1 MAQLVEHLSG
11 IQSVVGSYPK
21 TANFSSK
28 MTALGKLSC
37 IIASEINRSY
47 SSFDPFF
54 ISQSDGTLVVARAM
68 VLLECALFVHNLR
81 EKNSS
86 RWLCNK
92 GGSQNR
98 DVQSI
103 AAHLKKWAVAIGE
116 KLRIIELRERDM
128 IQRLRGKGGGT
139 KEQSIVLPEEPVL
152 PDSQPEQEKQKG
164 RSAKFQ
170 TVSFGIKMC
179 ACILLYEITHYLRD
193 NAYNPPLMET
203 PRVSVTNLADR
214 RLSVVSSIST
224 DTEAVATPS
233 PNLGNTKHLHSLD
246 SRYFAALER
255 PFSQGARSNSLEE
268 GGIHSTLSEERI
280 EEVPQEAPQKK
291 VLVYLQVNSGGESA
305 GSRGR
310 ANSALKQTVN
320 IKSSPDA
327 KTLGSNRRSSI
338 SASVGRRHVSFY
350 EKGNEQSSR
359 KRPSAVTV
367 GTSRPI
373 PGKQLNTSHSFKED
387 LDSSPTESLRRS
399 TLQPQA
405 STASQ
410 RSTNLGAQIQ
420 HGISR
425 LATRARAFRGKIRR
439 KTTADPRK
447 TSRIGSGN
455 SPNLMQQRKKKS
467 SQGMIFG
474 IEDNKRNFP
483 WLDIVEH
490 LVVVDALNPEAH
502 ASHIRTCTELV
513 TALNHVYALQEGG
526 EGESHEKISSLN
538 SMFTGPWHPFMNRD
552 RSKVAFEQSRTSQ
565 PRRMVKAK
573 SATSSIFS
581 PSITSISSSQSSNQ
595 SLASL
600 NFTQI
605 QRSVFSL
612 PSSSQCSA
620 IELFLE
626 QDSVLPEAQ
635 TNATFNKMRKGYIH
649 QNIAGLV
656 HAPFS
661 LLVYTA
667 PILTPSSFSSLKE
680 LAWEM
685 ILDRNQELAQASGI
699 CTCICVLVR
708 NFTVYFWFVNAS
720 TCTCKIFYSVP
731 LSSPPPQV
739 HVLVKYVTL
748 CLSLPPPSVSPP
760 RSLPTTRS
768 VFPASCSEGERIND
782 EGVL

>member
-1 MAQLVEHLSG
+1 MH
-11 IQSVVGSYPK
+11 
-21 TANFSSK
+21 SS
-28 MTALGKLSC
+28 L
-37 IIASEINRSY
+37 
-47 SSFDPFF
+47 
-54 ISQSDGTLVVARAM
+54 QSDGTLVVARAM

-86 RWLCNK
+86 RWLGNR
-92 GGSQNR
+92 GMLQSR

-103 AAHLKKWAVAIGE
+103 AVHLKKWAVAIGE
-116 KLRIIELRERDM
+116 KLRIVELRERDM
-128 IQRLRGKGGGT
+128 IQRLRGKGGRRDRAI
-139 KEQSIVLPEEPVL
+139 IVLPEEPVL
-152 PDSQPEQEKQKG
+152 PDSQPEQERHKG
-164 RSAKFQ
+164 RGEGSTKFQ

-193 NAYNPPLMET
+193 NAYTTPSMET
-203 PRVSVTNLADR
+203 PKVSVTNPMDR
-214 RLSVVSSIST
+214 RFSVVSNVST

-233 PNLGNTKHLHSLD
+233 PNLGKTKHLHSLD

-255 PFSQGARSNSLEE
+255 PLFRGASSNSLEE
-268 GGIHSTLSEERI
+268 GGVHSTLSND
-280 EEVPQEAPQKK
+280 EEVPQEVPQKK
-291 VLVYLQVNSGGESA
+291 VLVYLQVNSGGESP

-310 ANSALKQTVN
+310 VNSALKQTVN
-320 IKSSPDA
+320 IKSPPDA
-327 KTLGSNRRSSI
+327 TKLGSNRRSSL
-338 SASVGRRHVSFY
+338 SASVSRRHVSFY
-350 EKGNEQSSR
+350 EKSNEQSHT

-373 PGKQLNTSHSFKED
+373 PGKHTLKTSQSFKDD
-387 LDSSPTESLRRS
+387 LDSSLTESFTRS
-399 TLQPQA
+399 TLTPQA
-405 STASQ
+405 STTSQ
-410 RSTNLGAQIQ
+410 RSINLGAQIQ

-447 TSRIGSGN
+447 TSQVGSGN
-455 SPNLMQQRKKKS
+455 SPNLMQQRKKRT

-513 TALNHVYALQEGG
+513 TALNHVYALQEG
-526 EGESHEKISSLN
+526 EGESQETFSSLN
-538 SMFTGPWHPFMNRD
+538 SMFTGPWCPFMNRD
-552 RSKVAFEQSRTSQ
+552 RSKVSLEQSRSNQTQ
-565 PRRMVKAK
+565 RMAKVKSHGA
-573 SATSSIFS
+573 STIFS
-581 PSITSISSSQSSNQ
+581 PSTTSTSISSSRSSNQ

-600 NFTQI
+600 NFSQI
-605 QRSVFSL
+605 QRSIFSL
-612 PSSSQCSA
+612 PSSSQCTA

-635 TNATFNKMRKGYIH
+635 TNATFNKIRKSYIH

-667 PILTPSSFSSLKE
+667 PILPPSSFGSLKE

-685 ILDRNQELAQASGI
+685 ILDRNQELAQAAG
-699 CTCICVLVR
+699 
-708 NFTVYFWFVNAS
+708 
-720 TCTCKIFYSVP
+720 TCTYTCMCIYYK
-731 LSSPPPQV
+731 
-739 HVLVKYVTL
+739 
-748 CLSLPPPSVSPP
+748 
-760 RSLPTTRS
+760 
-768 VFPASCSEGERIND
+768 
-782 EGVL
+782 

>member
-1 MAQLVEHLSG
+1 M
-11 IQSVVGSYPK
+11 SY
-21 TANFSSK
+21 
-28 MTALGKLSC
+28 L
-37 IIASEINRSY
+37 
-47 SSFDPFF
+47 SFDRFF

-81 EKNSS
+81 EKNTS

-92 GGSQNR
+92 GLSQNR

-103 AAHLKKWAVAIGE
+103 AVHLKKWAVAIGE

-128 IQRLRGKGGGT
+128 IQRLRGKGGGP
-139 KEQSIVLPEEPVL
+139 IVLPEEPVL
-152 PDSQPEQEKQKG
+152 PDSQPEQERQKG
-164 RSAKFQ
+164 RSTKFQ

-193 NAYNPPLMET
+193 NAYIPPTMET

-224 DTEAVATPS
+224 DTEAVTPS
-233 PNLGNTKHLHSLD
+233 PRLGNTKLLHSLD

-255 PFSQGARSNSLEE
+255 PLSQARSNSLEE
-268 GGIHSTLSEERI
+268 GGIHGTHSEERI
-280 EEVPQEAPQKK
+280 DEVPQEAPQKK
-291 VLVYLQVNSGGESA
+291 VLVYLQVNSGVENV

-320 IKSSPDA
+320 IKSPPDG
-327 KTLGSNRRSSI
+327 KTQGSNRRSSI

-367 GTSRPI
+367 GTARPI
-373 PGKQLNTSHSFKED
+373 PGKPKLNTSHSFKDD
-387 LDSSPTESLRRS
+387 LDSSPTESLKRS

-447 TSRIGSGN
+447 TSRIGGGN
-455 SPNLMQQRKKKS
+455 SPNLMQQRKKKT
-467 SQGMIFG
+467 SQGMLFG

-513 TALNHVYALQEGG
+513 TALNHVYALQEG
-526 EGESHEKISSLN
+526 EGETHETIGSLN
-538 SMFTGPWHPFMNRD
+538 SMFTGPWFPFMNRD
-552 RSKVAFEQSRTSQ
+552 KSKGNFEQSRSSQ
-565 PRRMVKAK
+565 PRRIVKAK
-573 SATSSIFS
+573 SGTSSIFS
-581 PSITSISSSQSSNQ
+581 PSVTSISSSLSSNQ

-600 NFTQI
+600 NFSQI

-612 PSSSQCSA
+612 PSSSQCTA

-635 TNATFNKMRKGYIH
+635 ANATFSKMRKGYIH
-649 QNIAGLV
+649 HNIAGLV

-667 PILTPSSFSSLKE
+667 PILTPNSFSSLKE

-685 ILDRNQELAQASGI
+685 ILDRNQELAQAAG
-699 CTCICVLVR
+699 THM
-708 NFTVYFWFVNAS
+708 Y
-720 TCTCKIFYSVP
+720 
-731 LSSPPPQV
+731 
-739 HVLVKYVTL
+739 
-748 CLSLPPPSVSPP
+748 
-760 RSLPTTRS
+760 
-768 VFPASCSEGERIND
+768 
-782 EGVL
+782 

>member
-1 MAQLVEHLSG
+1 MSFVHIPRYLKNDCLGEIEIAFG
-11 IQSVVGSYPK
+11 I
-21 TANFSSK
+21 
-28 MTALGKLSC
+28 
-37 IIASEINRSY
+37 SEINRSY
-47 SSFDPFF
+47 FSFDPFF

-103 AAHLKKWAVAIGE
+103 AVHLKKWAVAIGE

-139 KEQSIVLPEEPVL
+139 KDQSIVLPEEPVL

-193 NAYNPPLMET
+193 NAYIPPLMET

-233 PNLGNTKHLHSLD
+233 PNLGNTKPLHSLD

-255 PFSQGARSNSLEE
+255 PLSQGARSNSLEE

-305 GSRGR
+305 GSRR
-310 ANSALKQTVN
+310 RTNSALKQTVN

-350 EKGNEQSSR
+350 EKGNEQSIR

-373 PGKQLNTSHSFKED
+373 PGKPKLNTSHSFKDD
-387 LDSSPTESLRRS
+387 LDSSPTEPLRRS

-410 RSTNLGAQIQ
+410 RSINLGAQIQ

-447 TSRIGSGN
+447 TGRVGSGN

-526 EGESHEKISSLN
+526 EGESHETISSLN
-538 SMFTGPWHPFMNRD
+538 SMFTGPWHPFMSRD
-552 RSKVAFEQSRTSQ
+552 RSKVAFEQSRSSQ

-573 SATSSIFS
+573 SGTSSIFS
-581 PSITSISSSQSSNQ
+581 PSITSISSSRSSNQ

-635 TNATFNKMRKGYIH
+635 TNANFNKMRKGYIH

-667 PILTPSSFSSLKE
+667 PILTPNSFSSLKE

-685 ILDRNQELAQASGI
+685 ILDRNQELAQAAGT

-708 NFTVYFWFVNAS
+708 NFSVYFWF
-720 TCTCKIFYSVP
+720 CKC
-731 LSSPPPQV
+731 
-739 HVLVKYVTL
+739 KYMYL
-748 CLSLPPPSVSPP
+748 
-760 RSLPTTRS
+760 
-768 VFPASCSEGERIND
+768 
-782 EGVL
+782 